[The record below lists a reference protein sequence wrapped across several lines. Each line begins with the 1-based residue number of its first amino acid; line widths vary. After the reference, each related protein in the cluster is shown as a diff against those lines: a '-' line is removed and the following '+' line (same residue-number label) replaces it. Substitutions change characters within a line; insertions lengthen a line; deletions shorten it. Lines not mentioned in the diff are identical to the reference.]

1 MKIAFVVIALVASLL
16 FMPNNA
22 QSSELMTIK
31 TFLPWESDDDK
42 TLSVSIIKLTP
53 LSADQLSSAKKALV
67 GYGTIEFNGSHTYV
81 GWSEALQATSVHNTK
96 IPFPK
101 TISLLHDD
109 NENADIAIYITD
121 EKNPIYSGYTSNV
134 IENQKIVKSNI
145 IIYDIN
151 NLDDQQISS
160 IVRHE
165 FGHALGLK
173 HSDFTTDL
181 MFGTVP
187 VPSYVSECHIDALVE
202 LYDGNIKNSSSCGV

>member
-1 MKIAFVVIALVASLL
+1 
-16 FMPNNA
+16 
-22 QSSELMTIK
+22 MTIK
-31 TFLPWESDDDK
+31 TFLPWEPHDDK
-42 TLSVSIIKLTP
+42 TLSVSIIKLTS
-53 LSADQLSSAKKALV
+53 LSPDQLSSAKKAIV

-81 GWSEALQATSVHNTK
+81 SWSEALQAISEDNTK
-96 IPFPK
+96 NPFPK
-101 TISLLHDD
+101 TISLLPDD
-109 NENADIAIYITD
+109 NENADILIYITD

-151 NLDDQQISS
+151 SLDDQEISS

-173 HSDFTTDL
+173 HSDFANDL

-187 VPSYVSECHIDALVE
+187 VPSYVSECHIGALLD
-202 LYDGNIKNSSSCGV
+202 LYDGKIKNSSSCSI

>member
-1 MKIAFVVIALVASLL
+1 
-16 FMPNNA
+16 MPNYA

-31 TFLPWESDDDK
+31 TFLPWESHDDN
-42 TLSVSIIKLTP
+42 TLSVSIVKLTA
-53 LSADQLSSAKKALV
+53 LSPDQLSSAKKAIV

-81 GWSEALQATSVHNTK
+81 GWSEALQASSKPDTK

-101 TISLLHDD
+101 TISLLPDE
-109 NENADIAIYITD
+109 NENADIVIYITD

-134 IENQKIVKSNI
+134 IENQKITKSNI

-151 NLDDQQISS
+151 SLDDQQISS

-173 HSDFTTDL
+173 HSDFANDL

-187 VPSYVSECHIDALVE
+187 VPSYVSECHIGALLE
-202 LYDGNIKNSSSCGV
+202 LYDGNIKNFSSCGV